1 MNEEELLKRSAA
13 ERDRIFSCYDRGRE
27 GAEIDPWED
36 PAYEV
41 YHTTDRYGFIHDKR
55 LPQKKDQNE
64 IKSHHIEMERIKKWQ
79 KMVNNW
85 ESPSTKEKLRRR
97 IYKGIPDR
105 YRGTVWTL
113 LLGITKLK
121 NEQPGKYDEMLLLA
135 RQWST
140 EIRQIDADVARQYR
154 DHINYR
160 ERYSLKQRSMFYV
173 LAAYSM
179 YNMEVGYCQGMSVLA
194 GLLLLYMDEED
205 AFWGLSVLLTDKKYS
220 MHGFYVDGFPK
231 LNRYIEHHDKIMNK
245 FLPKLKRKLD
255 KCGCDSILYAL
266 KWFFVVFQER
276 TPVSLGLRIWDIFL
290 LDGDRVLSA
299 VAYTVM
305 KMHKRQLLTME
316 SLDEFCNYLQMKL
329 EKDFGYD
336 DDLVINTVERSMEEL
351 KRAKLDYPG
360 PPLPHEL
367 PRQPFGTF
375 KEPTFTSKVGRRTD
389 EFSEAQ
395 QMMRETLIQR
405 RQTIVI
411 EEESRENSATP
422 TELAIAN
429 NCVNKNGLGGSKF
442 SFEPSLADGSSCV
455 SPQGSRRSLADTS
468 VTSTADL
475 SVFSSSATRSQALD
489 EANYEQLELENS
501 LDTQSNASA
510 VSEEA
515 CSGCSTAGQA
525 TPRQQQQQQQQQ
537 QPQQSPPPPPPP
549 PHHARTNT
557 NSSNSNSS
565 GHASPDVVR
574 IYVPYGPPS
583 EQQPPQPQL
592 LARTNLALDTPNRI
606 RIKVDPDQTPLVEK
620 PLTPFALDSPELDL
634 DCDIK

>member
-27 GAEIDPWED
+27 GAEIEPWED
-36 PAYEV
+36 PAYEY

-64 IKSHHIEMERIKKWQ
+64 IKSHTIEMERVKKWQ
-79 KMVNNW
+79 KMFKDWN
-85 ESPSTKEKLRRR
+85 SSSTKDKLKSRV
-97 IYKGIPDR
+97 YKGVPDR
-105 YRGTVWTL
+105 FRGQVWTI
-113 LLGITKLK
+113 LLGIKKLK
-121 NEQPGKYDEMLLLA
+121 EEQAGKYKEMLSLA

-194 GLLLLYMDEED
+194 GLLLLYMDEEE

-231 LNRYIEHHDKIMNK
+231 LNRYMEHHDKIMAK
-245 FLPKLKRKLD
+245 FLPKLKKKLD

-290 LDGDRVLSA
+290 LEGDRVLPA
-299 VAYTVM
+299 IAYTVM
-305 KMHKRQLLTME
+305 KLHKRQLMTME
-316 SLDEFCNYLQMKL
+316 SLDEFCNYLQIKL

-336 DDLVINTVERSMEEL
+336 DDSVIRAVQNSMDEL
-351 KRAKLDYPG
+351 KKAKLDYPG

-375 KEPTFTSKVGRRTD
+375 KEPTFTSKVGRRAD

-395 QMMRETLIQR
+395 QLMRESLVQR
-405 RQTIVI
+405 RQTIVL
-411 EEESRENSATP
+411 EEDDSREGSATP
-422 TELAIAN
+422 TGMALDN
-429 NCVNKNGLGGSKF
+429 NCGGNNSLGGSKF
-442 SFEPSLADGSSCV
+442 SFDPSGADASS
-455 SPQGSRRSLADTS
+455 PHGSRRSLAETS

-475 SVFSSSATRSQALD
+475 SVFSSATARSQALD
-489 EANYEQLELENS
+489 NS
-501 LDTQSNASA
+501 LDTQSNAS
-510 VSEEA
+510 VGS
-515 CSGCSTAGQA
+515 SGSCGATLTGST
-525 TPRQQQQQQQQQ
+525 TPRPQQQ
-537 QPQQSPPPPPPP
+537 S
-549 PHHARTNT
+549 
-557 NSSNSNSS
+557 
-565 GHASPDVVR
+565 SPDVVR
-574 IYVPYGPPS
+574 IYVPYGPGGV
-583 EQQPPQPQL
+583 EQQPQQPRSL
-592 LARTNLALDTPNRI
+592 PRTLEPNRI
-606 RIKVDPDQTPLVEK
+606 RIRVHDPDQTPIVENLK
-620 PLTPFALDSPELDL
+620 PFALESPDGLDL
-634 DCDIK
+634 K